1 MSPKEATPLK
11 GRDRILL
18 DLDDTLY
25 ACAPAEAAAAA
36 AVVNEIATALAM
48 TPAAVETAWAAART
62 AVKQRIDGRGSSH
75 SRLLYAAEL
84 VHAVGR
90 PDALAKARSWERTYW
105 RAFLGAATL
114 RPRALAFL
122 RTARAAGAKV
132 AIVSDLTLEVQ
143 LLKLETFGV
152 LPLIDALVTSEEV
165 PLDKPASAI
174 FELGMAR
181 LGAAVDA
188 CVMVGDHD
196 DKDGE
201 GARRLGIPYFK
212 IAKDDVLGDGFDVLA
227 KELGLRAGAPDP
239 VTNQLHE
246 LGTALG
252 APSWVQG
259 PGGNISIKADGV
271 LWVKASGKRLA
282 DVAAADGHA
291 RVDLGDAT
299 RALAGDAGADV
310 RVFAGVPRPSL
321 ETYFHALGPAV
332 VAHTHAVSVLL
343 AACATT
349 VPEELGL
356 TVVPY
361 ERPGKGLALAVAR
374 VRLGEADS
382 QAVLL
387 ASHGLLVYAAD
398 TAEAIARSNQ
408 IAARCCEIFHV
419 SLATFDAQLASYLSA
434 EPVAVLGGFAQA
446 LPPRAHG
453 DRYLFPD
460 AVVYASIARVT
471 SSAIDRLPASL
482 AALGRAVVAV
492 DGDHQRVAF
501 AHTRVSLQACVEV
514 LAAHDWVEDILVS
527 RGIASYLD
535 QDEPAK
541 ILDLPSEKYRMQLS

>member
-1 MSPKEATPLK
+1 MR

-36 AVVNEIATALAM
+36 AVVSEIAAALGM
-48 TPAAVETAWAAART
+48 TPAAVDAAWSSARQ

-75 SRLLYAAEL
+75 ARLLYAAEL

-90 PDALAKARSWERTYW
+90 PDALAKVRGWERTYW
-105 RAFLGAATL
+105 QAFLRAATL

-122 RTARAAGAKV
+122 QTARAAGAKV

-143 LLKLETFGV
+143 LWKLETFGV

-174 FELGMAR
+174 FELAISR
-181 LGAAVDA
+181 LGAEKSA

-212 IAKDDVLGDGFDVLA
+212 IAKDDITGDGFDALT
-227 KELGLRAGAPDP
+227 KELGLRPFAPDA
-239 VTNQLHE
+239 VRDLLHE

-252 APSWVQG
+252 TPRWAQG

-271 LWVKASGKRLA
+271 LWVKASGKRLL
-282 DVAAADGHA
+282 DVASSDGHS
-291 RVDLGDAT
+291 RVDLAEAA

-310 RVFAGVPRPSL
+310 RVFAAVPRPSL
-321 ETYFHALGPAV
+321 ETYFHALGPSV
-332 VAHTHAVSVLL
+332 VAHTHPVSVLL
-343 AACATT
+343 AACATKL
-349 VPEELGL
+349 PSELGL

-374 VRLGEADS
+374 ARVGKDAS

-387 ASHGLLVYAAD
+387 ASHGLLVYAGS
-398 TAEAIARSNQ
+398 TAEAIGTSQ
-408 IAARCCEIFHV
+408 EIAARSLAMFDV
-419 SLATFDAQLASYLSA
+419 SLATFDAQLASYMAA
-434 EPVAVLGGFAQA
+434 EPVALLGGFAQA
-446 LPPRAHG
+446 LPARAHG

-460 AVVYASIARVT
+460 AVVYASIARV
-471 SSAIDRLPASL
+471 ADIDRLPVSL
-482 AALGRAVVAV
+482 AAIGRPVVAV
-492 DGDHQRVAF
+492 DGTNRRVAF
-501 AHTRVSLQACVEV
+501 AHTRVSLMACVEV
-514 LAAHDWVEDILVS
+514 LAAHDWVEDVLTA
-527 RGIASYLD
+527 RGVASYLPE
-535 QDEPAK
+535 DEPAK
-541 ILDLPSEKYRMQLS
+541 ILDLPSEKYRMTLS